1 VKKDKWD
8 PVVSLDPLVRLVG
21 EAEEESGVHLVR
33 LDLVE
38 SLAHLV
44 VEACLDLMDLLV
56 PRVILETEVHPD
68 LWVLKENRATLV
80 DLELLECKALG
91 AHLEGVDPLARGVHL
106 VCGENQELME
116 RMEKLDLKV

>member
-38 SLAHLV
+38 SLDHLV

-56 PRVILETEVHPD
+56 PRVILETEVRPD
-68 LWVLKENRATLV
+68 L
-80 DLELLECKALG
+80 
-91 AHLEGVDPLARGVHL
+91 
-106 VCGENQELME
+106 
-116 RMEKLDLKV
+116 